1 LAKSSPG
8 IFTIP
13 PAGTGPGALLHANFT
28 LVNAANPAKRGE
40 TILLFLTGLGAVTP
54 TIQDG
59 AAAPSNPLSQ
69 VPGDVKVYI
78 GGRQATVLF
87 KGLAPGLAGL
97 YQINLTVPSNA
108 PIGTAIPLAI
118 ETPEAFHDM
127 VDIAITN

>member
-1 LAKSSPG
+1 
-8 IFTIP
+8 
-13 PAGTGPGALLHANFT
+13 
-28 LVNAANPAKRGE
+28 
-40 TILLFLTGLGAVTP
+40 LLFLTGLGAVTP

-78 GGRQATVLF
+78 GGRQATVVF

-97 YQINLTVPSNA
+97 YQINLTVPANA
-108 PIGTAIPLAI
+108 PIGASIPLAI